1 MILQERSAEKELFLL
16 TVLPKFKKKKNLKT
30 KNFFI
35 KTSNPT
41 EKRQFD
47 FLVMIF
53 DMKRLLCLR
62 SSIALGVRIG
72 QFQLQLLPVWPGA
85 NDFTSPLEV
94 KNSN

>member
-1 MILQERSAEKELFLL
+1 MILQERSPEKELFSL
-16 TVLPKFKKKKNLKT
+16 TALPKFKKKNLKT

-72 QFQLQLLPVWPGA
+72 QFQLQSLPVWPGA

-94 KNSN
+94 KNSH